1 MLAGGKTPVNEMP
14 GGEHTSPRFAERAV
28 ELLENGHTA
37 AALSLCLG
45 GTIAFPDYATGH
57 WVLGRCYEM
66 MGKIQEAASQYRQ
79 VDRMLPGVEGVTEAL
94 RRIGSPAASAASAP
108 AGEGETGI
116 EFMLRQLQSAKQKG
130 MQRSPST
137 QPEETRST
145 NAGAAWSDDR
155 GETDA
160 QGEPKDA
167 PIVTAT
173 LAEIY
178 VHQGEYKEAAAAY
191 RLLIEQRPDEAGR
204 YRERLAAVE
213 RLLQGVDKPGEA

>member
-1 MLAGGKTPVNEMP
+1 MP
-14 GGEHTSPRFAERAV
+14 GGEHTAPRFAERAV
-28 ELLENGHTA
+28 ELLEKGHTT

-45 GTIAFPDYATGH
+45 GTTAFPDYATGY

-66 MGKIQEAASQYRQ
+66 MGRPEEAASRYRQ
-79 VDRMLPGVEGVTEAL
+79 VDRMLPGLEAVAEAM
-94 RRIGSPAASAASAP
+94 RRVGSPAATATPAP
-108 AGEGETGI
+108 GAEGESGI
-116 EFMLRQLQSAKQKG
+116 EFMLRQLQSAKQRG
-130 MQRSPST
+130 LQISPST
-137 QPEETRST
+137 QPERKRESD
-145 NAGAAWSDDR
+145 AGATWSDGH

-160 QGEPKDA
+160 EGKTKDA

-178 VHQGEYKEAAAAY
+178 VQQGEYKEAVAAY

-204 YRERLAAVE
+204 YRERLTAVE

>member
-1 MLAGGKTPVNEMP
+1 MP
-14 GGEHTSPRFAERAV
+14 GGEHTAPRFAERAV
-28 ELLENGHTA
+28 ELLENGHTT

-45 GTIAFPDYATGH
+45 GTTAFPDYATGH

-66 MGKIQEAASQYRQ
+66 MGRPQEAASRYRQ
-79 VDRMLPGVEGVTEAL
+79 VDRMLPGLEAVAEAV
-94 RRIGSPAASAASAP
+94 RRVGSPAATPAP
-108 AGEGETGI
+108 TAEGESGI
-116 EFMLRQLQSAKQKG
+116 EFMLRQLQSAKQRG
-130 MQRSPST
+130 IN
-137 QPEETRST
+137 RST
-145 NAGAAWSDDR
+145 DIDAAWSDDR

-160 QGEPKDA
+160 EGKTKDA

-178 VHQGEYKEAAAAY
+178 VQQGEYKEAVAAY

-204 YRERLAAVE
+204 YRERLTAVE